1 MSYRVLYATGG
12 TGGHIYP
19 AVAAAQLLHERF
31 PGSQQHFA
39 GGNLLANRFIAGTP
53 FPFEEIPCGA
63 FSSKNPLN
71 FLLSSLAVAQGFR
84 KSCQLLCRTAPELVV
99 AFGSYHTFPLL
110 LAACYKGIPYILHE
124 ANAVPGRV
132 NSLLSRRS
140 AVTATFFPAA
150 AAYLSGSVELA
161 KMPLRWCAARDKV
174 EKSAALAY
182 FGLDPSRKTVLLF
195 GGSQGARALNSLFA
209 KIPADLWAPFSS
221 AFQILHFTG
230 DVAAVAALEQ
240 GYRSAAVS
248 AAVKPFEA
256 RMDLAWQ
263 AADLAVCRAGA
274 STIAEALEF
283 SVPTILIPF
292 PHAKDDHQSKNAA
305 FVSEQLS
312 GGVLLPE
319 NQTSPEVIINLLR
332 SLLLDDP
339 DLFNK
344 MRKNL
349 QNHKN
354 EISSRPDLAGIV
366 VQLINRQ
373 RTI

>member
-19 AVAAAQLLHERF
+19 AVAAAQLLQERF
-31 PGSQQHFA
+31 PGSLQHFA
-39 GGNLLANRFIAGTP
+39 GGHLLTNRFIAGTS
-53 FPFEEIPCGA
+53 FPFEEISCGV
-63 FSSKNPLN
+63 FSSKNPMNLLN
-71 FLLSSLAVAQGFR
+71 SSLAVAKGFR
-84 KSCQLLCRTAPELVV
+84 QSCQLLKRTAPELIV

-110 LAACYKGIPYILHE
+110 LAACYKGVPYVLHE

-132 NSLLSRRS
+132 NSLLSGRS

-150 AAYLSGSVELA
+150 AAHLSGSVELA

-174 EKSAALAY
+174 EKSAALVY
-182 FGLDPSRKTVLLF
+182 FGLDPCRKTILLF
-195 GGSQGARALNSLFA
+195 GGSQGALAINSLFA
-209 KIPADLWAPFSS
+209 KIPAGLWAPFSS

-230 DVAAVAALEQ
+230 DAAAVAPLELA
-240 GYRSAAVS
+240 YRSAALPAV
-248 AAVKPFEA
+248 VKPFEA
-256 RMDLAWQ
+256 RMNLAWQ

-305 FVSEQLS
+305 FVSERLS
-312 GGVLLPE
+312 GGVILRE
-319 NQTSPEVIINLLR
+319 NQASPQAMINVLR
-332 SLLLDDP
+332 SLLVDDAHLLD
-339 DLFNK
+339 K

-349 QNHKN
+349 QDHKN

-366 VQLINRQ
+366 VELIDRQ
-373 RTI
+373 RKI